1 MLNERIIFTRGISC
15 LRKMFKNKVVGW
27 LMALTL
33 AFFMIIG
40 PSFVTIGSP
49 GPLVYTVTVEGTVTA
64 GTANYIERGLELAER
79 DNAKAVVILL
89 NTPGGLVSA
98 TLDIIQDMS
107 ASKIP
112 VITYVSPEGGIAAS
126 AGTFILLNGHVAAMS
141 PGTTCGAAMPV
152 TMSVSGDTPQAA
164 DQKTINFLAGH
175 MESIA
180 QERGRPTDIAR
191 KFVLENLSLNYS
203 EAQKAGV
210 VDLVASDINEL
221 LDKIDGQ
228 EVAVKGGV
236 VALATSGAEV
246 KEIPMDTSERFIN
259 LISNPTLAM
268 ILLLLGIYGLII
280 GFYSPGFFLP
290 EVLGAICLILGLY
303 GIGLFQ
309 RNLTAAMLI
318 VLGIGLLVAEV
329 LTPTYG
335 ILGVGGLVS
344 VILGIL
350 FFPVEPLM
358 PVGWFAAFKALALGV
373 GVVGALFVGIVIA
386 GLLRIRR
393 SRPVHGDDE
402 FSESRAY
409 VVEDV
414 DPEGL
419 IRVQGEIWRAN
430 SQDGEVITRG
440 QRVSIVGREGML
452 LIVKPFKKRDSKE

>member
-1 MLNERIIFTRGISC
+1 
-15 LRKMFKNKVVGW
+15 
-27 LMALTL
+27 
-33 AFFMIIG
+33 
-40 PSFVTIGSP
+40 
-49 GPLVYTVTVEGTVTA
+49 
-64 GTANYIERGLELAER
+64 
-79 DNAKAVVILL
+79 
-89 NTPGGLVSA
+89 
-98 TLDIIQDMS
+98 
-107 ASKIP
+107 
-112 VITYVSPEGGIAAS
+112 
-126 AGTFILLNGHVAAMS
+126 
-141 PGTTCGAAMPV
+141 
-152 TMSVSGDTPQAA
+152 
-164 DQKTINFLAGH
+164 
-175 MESIA
+175 
-180 QERGRPTDIAR
+180 
-191 KFVLENLSLNYS
+191 
-203 EAQKAGV
+203 
-210 VDLVASDINEL
+210 
-221 LDKIDGQ
+221 
-228 EVAVKGGV
+228 
-236 VALATSGAEV
+236 
-246 KEIPMDTSERFIN
+246 MDTSERFIN